1 MLDKRSHAR
10 FPVSLQVTLV
20 CGGQRHKCETRDVSL
35 GGMFVYTD
43 AKVPFGADVEV
54 VLRLPALKEE
64 ITIHAV
70 ARWHQDGGV
79 GVSFKSMRAREVW
92 ALNQLF
98 KTTASA
104 AG

>member
-1 MLDKRSHAR
+1 MFDKRSHAR
-10 FPVSLQVTLV
+10 FPVSLEVTLI
-20 CGGQRHKCETRDVSL
+20 CGGERHRAESRDVSL
-35 GGMFVYTD
+35 GGMFVYTK

-54 VLRLPALKEE
+54 EFFLPALKDR
-64 ITIHAV
+64 ISIQAV

-98 KTTASA
+98 RTSASA
-104 AG
+104 

>member
-1 MLDKRSHAR
+1 LVDKRSHAR

-20 CGGQRHKCETRDVSL
+20 CAGQRHKGETRDVSL
-35 GGMFVYTD
+35 GGMFVYMD
-43 AKVPFGADVEV
+43 ARIPFGADVEV
-54 VLRLPALKEE
+54 LVRLPALKEE
-64 ITIHAV
+64 IAIHAV

-98 KTTASA
+98 KTSASA
-104 AG
+104 

>member
-1 MLDKRSHAR
+1 
-10 FPVSLQVTLV
+10 
-20 CGGQRHKCETRDVSL
+20 
-35 GGMFVYTD
+35 MFVYTS

-64 ITIHAV
+64 ITIQAV